1 MHYVLP
7 SLEYSAAVLDNSTKQ
22 DPNTHETL
30 QTEAA
35 RIATVLNPFCILSKL
50 IQRVWLGSIKYKVQR
65 TKIGICV

>member
-35 RIATVLNPFCILSKL
+35 IIATVLNPFCILSKL
-50 IQRVWLGSIKYKVQR
+50 IQRV
-65 TKIGICV
+65 